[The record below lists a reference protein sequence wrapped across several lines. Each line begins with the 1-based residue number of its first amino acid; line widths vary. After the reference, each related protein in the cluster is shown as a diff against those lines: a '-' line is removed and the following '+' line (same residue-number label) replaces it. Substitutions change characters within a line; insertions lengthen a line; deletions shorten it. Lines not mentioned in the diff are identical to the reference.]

1 MSRKTR
7 RIALALTLVGVL
19 AASAFASA
27 TASASVAFPF
37 ENWAVWGSLTP
48 AKLNEPVTLPKGST
62 FNGEALVSLKPPFEG
77 TLEGAIT
84 VPPFTASLK
93 LVGIIPTTVGTT
105 FTQVG
110 TAQGT
115 IVPAPASDCPEGRFG
130 GECVTLKV
138 ATKAILGITA
148 TGIFGVELPTKC
160 ETAEPID
167 LNLSDTLTST
177 ELVEVGTHFTG
188 VLTLPPI
195 RCEGLSVLLAPA
207 LTLLLSGPNNPYD
220 LHITPQEPGPP
231 TALTEAATG
240 VSQVS
245 AKLHGTVDP
254 GGEPLTGCSF
264 EYGAGAS
271 YEHSVPCSYLPKA
284 RWADYAQLAG
294 LSEGTT
300 YDYRIVGTNPLGTT
314 YGENHTF
321 TTLGAAGAPE
331 YGQCVAQKHGN
342 YVDPGCSTLAEK
354 HGQPVEHRGHYEF
367 EAGPPP
373 TCAPA
378 KKGDYTDAGCTV
390 KASKPGKGRYEAQPG
405 PGYTS
410 ATGAVTLQAP
420 SLGKS
425 VTCAAG
431 SGTGE
436 ITGVHSG
443 VERLTLTGCEAAGKK
458 CTSEGADGTGSS
470 TPGVI
475 VTNELR
481 TRLLG
486 PVEGQVWVQLT
497 SAEHEPYLAEF
508 GCAGVRVR
516 TAGSIAGVQSGD
528 VGLPSTASSTA
539 FALSAG
545 EHELAGGEQSL
556 LSAYSLNGGKGWGST
571 FATIALAT
579 SANTAAAATEIRP

>member
-7 RIALALTLVGVL
+7 RVALVLTLMGALAV
-19 AASAFASA
+19 SAGASA
-27 TASASVAFPF
+27 TALASVAFPF
-37 ENWAVWGSLTP
+37 KNWAVWGSLTP

-77 TLEGAIT
+77 TLEGGIT

-115 IVPAPASDCPEGRFG
+115 IVPAPAGDCPEGRFG

-160 ETAEPID
+160 ETAEPLD
-167 LNLSDTLTST
+167 LNLTDTLTST

-188 VLTLPPI
+188 VVTLPPI

-231 TALTEAATG
+231 TSVTEPASG

-245 AKLHGTVDP
+245 AKLNGMVNP
-254 GGEPLTGCSF
+254 NGEPLTGCAF
-264 EYGAGAS
+264 EYGTGTAYG
-271 YEHSVPCSYLPKA
+271 HSVPCSYLPKG
-284 RWADYAQLAG
+284 RWSDYAQLSG

-300 YDYRIVGTNPLGTT
+300 YDYRVVGTNPLGTT
-314 YGENHTF
+314 QGENQTF
-321 TTLGAAGAPE
+321 TTLSAAAAPE
-331 YGQCVAQKHGN
+331 YGQCVAQKKGN
-342 YVDPGCSTLAEK
+342 YVDPGCTQFAEK

-367 EAGPPP
+367 QPGPAP
-373 TCAPA
+373 TCAPQ
-378 KKGDYTDAGCTV
+378 KKGDYTDAGCTT
-390 KASKPGKGRYEAQPG
+390 KAAKPGKGSYEVEPG

-410 ATGAVTLQAP
+410 TTGAVTLQAP

-425 VTCAAG
+425 VVCSAG
-431 SGTGE
+431 SGVGE

-443 VERLTLTGCEAAGKK
+443 LERFTLTGCQASGKK
-458 CTSEGADGTGSS
+458 CTSEGVNGTGSP

-486 PVEGQVWVQLT
+486 PVEGQVWVQL
-497 SAEHEPYLAEF
+497 SSGEHEPYLAEF
-508 GCAGVRVR
+508 GCEGVRVR
-516 TAGSIAGVQSGD
+516 TVGSIAGVQSGD
-528 VGLPSTASSTA
+528 VGLPSTSSSTA
-539 FALSAG
+539 FELSTGEHELSAG
-545 EHELAGGEQSL
+545 EQALF
-556 LSAYSLNGGKGWGST
+556 SAYSLNAGKSWSSA
-571 FATIALAT
+571 FSTIALAAST
-579 SANTAAAATEIRP
+579 NTAAAATEIRP